1 MKNSDKL
8 WLENIDL
15 KILNFINNLNT
26 NNQYEYKPALTGV
39 TEQGNNIKL
48 GFSCYALKIFYI
60 LDKLDKKSNE
70 KHLIAGWTKYLNTY
84 QKKDSDF
91 PENSYID
98 DKFLKYS
105 KQRRFEN
112 LIKDYIKQSLNFTGL
127 KTYKTSQQ
135 KLVDSIKAESK
146 QTISTIYQ
154 VDGINGIPY
163 INFPSDEESINK
175 YLNTLNWLY
184 PWNAGA
190 QYSSL
195 CLFTST
201 QIENKV
207 KKEKIKKY
215 LEKYSDDLVN
225 SETGL
230 YHKGVQTNRHELIN
244 GAMKVLSG
252 FSWINKEIHYPEKL
266 IDFCLDTEFK
276 NEGCDLVDIVY
287 VLYRCYEESDYRR
300 KDIVVYLNKLLPAIK
315 LHYYSELGGFS
326 YFLKKSQTHYYGL
339 KITNGEDTPDIHG
352 TLLLTWAISMILEII
367 EFDSLKLKILK
378 P

>member
-1 MKNSDKL
+1 MKNSDKV

-15 KILNFINNLNT
+15 KVLNFLDNLKASNK
-26 NNQYEYKPALTGV
+26 YEFRPSLTGV
-39 TEQGNNIKL
+39 TEEGNNIKL
-48 GFSCYALKIFYI
+48 GFSCYALKILYI
-60 LDKLDKKSNE
+60 LDNKSYKNDV
-70 KHLIAGWTKYLNTY
+70 IQGWTKYLNTY

-98 DKFLKYS
+98 EEFLKYS
-105 KQRRFEN
+105 KHRSLN
-112 LIKDYIKQSLNFTGL
+112 KLIKDFVKKTLYFTGL
-127 KTYKTSQQ
+127 KNYQTSQE
-135 KLVDSIKAESK
+135 KLVDFIKAESK

-154 VDGINGIPY
+154 VDGIKGLPY
-163 INFPSDEESINK
+163 LNFPSDNESINK
-175 YLNTLNWLY
+175 YLNTLNWSY

-195 CLFTST
+195 CLFSST
-201 QIENKV
+201 QIKNNE
-207 KKEKIKKY
+207 KKEKIKKD
-215 LEKYSDDLVN
+215 LNRFSDDLVN
-225 SETGL
+225 PETGL
-230 YHKGVQTNRHELIN
+230 YHKGTQTNRHELIN
-244 GAMKVLSG
+244 GAMKILSG

-287 VLYRCYEESDYRR
+287 VLYRCHEESDYRR
-300 KDIVVYLNKLLPAIK
+300 KDIVDYLNNLLPAIK

-326 YFLKKSQTHYYGL
+326 YFLEKSQTHYYGV
-339 KITNGEDTPDIHG
+339 KITNGENTPDIHG

-367 EFDSLKLKILK
+367 EFDSLKFKILK

>member
-1 MKNSDKL
+1 MD
-8 WLENIDL
+8 
-15 KILNFINNLNT
+15 
-26 NNQYEYKPALTGV
+26 
-39 TEQGNNIKL
+39 
-48 GFSCYALKIFYI
+48 KIFKYI
-60 LDKLDKKSNE
+60 S
-70 KHLIAGWTKYLNTY
+70 
-84 QKKDSDF
+84 KKDSDF

-300 KDIVVYLNKLLPAIK
+300 KDMVVYLNKLLPAIK
-315 LHYYSELGGFS
+315 LHYYSELGGFL
-326 YFLKKSQTHYYGL
+326 FPKEKS
-339 KITNGEDTPDIHG
+339 NS
-352 TLLLTWAISMILEII
+352 LLWAQNY
-367 EFDSLKLKILK
+367 
-378 P
+378 